1 MSAVLRR
8 LACLLLVFTAVPLS
22 VAKADLQALASA
34 AYEYRNQLYNL
45 KAFDGDAQEAADAL
59 RSLSAGQDQVA
70 AENQAE
76 SMVPAGHEDYELW
89 IALAQIKTRLDKGLD
104 AAYAAYLATEAAGN
118 PADKAGA
125 YLALGR
131 ALEKIDR
138 TNEALDSYDQAVALN
153 QDADARAAYRRL
165 SRAIPFHYET
175 METSTDGDRP
185 QVCLQ
190 FDRRIPGARQL
201 AYDEYV
207 RISPETQVAYRAI
220 DRKLCLDGL
229 SYGSSYQVTLKSGL
243 PAEIGTLAEDQV
255 IDVAIGDRAPSVG
268 FQRQAYVLPKIGS
281 TGVPLTTVNVDFT
294 KLKLL
299 RINDRNLV
307 GEINKGNF
315 LNNLYEWDRRR
326 IADEAG
332 EQIWQGSMPVEGGRN
347 VRVVTSVPI
356 MDMVPEIKPGVY
368 LLMARAAEPD
378 ETEDQA
384 RDYWDAYATQ
394 WIIVSDIGLTTMSG
408 EDGLNVFV
416 RSLETAEPL
425 NRVSVQLLAR
435 NNEVLGVATTDRD
448 GAAHFDRGLIHGT
461 GGRLATAVTAF
472 RKDGDFSFL
481 DLTRAAYDLSDRGVG
496 GRVATPNLDLFIYT
510 DRGVYRP
517 GETVHLG
524 ALLRDWAGKSVA
536 DLPVTLRLVRPDGVE
551 AQRFE
556 NLKDT
561 VGGFQQDIAISDAAR
576 TGQWT
581 VEAFVDPHA
590 PAIASQSFLVEDV
603 VPARIE
609 TKLMSSTTTI
619 VPEQELTVAGDAKF
633 LYGAPAADLK
643 VKSDLVIA
651 PDAKPFPQF
660 EGYRFGL
667 EEEDVDPQRVAF
679 ADMRTDAKGA
689 FSLPVKL
696 ADVPDVQAPLKA
708 TLRVEVYEFGG
719 RPVIESLDLPVREK
733 KLYLGIKPLFPDE
746 EMAENSTAQF
756 EIIALDADGKQQAV
770 PELQYRLVREEW
782 DYDWFYAGGS
792 WDYHVSIHD
801 GSADVGTIA
810 ANADGPARIEKMV
823 QWGNFRLEVYDP
835 ASGVASS
842 MRFHAGWS
850 AKPGSGEAPDRLQVV
865 SDKQSYKAGET
876 AQIQLRA
883 PFAGEAMVA
892 IATDRVLSTRV
903 VSIPA
908 EGRTIKIDVDPQWGA
923 GAYVLA
929 SAFRPGRNQE
939 RGPGRAVGVAWLAI
953 DAAPRTLQVQMQV
966 PDNVTPRQRV
976 EIPVTLSNLSGT
988 TAYLTVAAVD
998 EGILTLTDFESPD
1011 PVDFFFGKKRLGV
1024 ELRDLY
1030 GQLIDGKAG
1039 RRGNIRE
1046 SGDGDSAQRG
1056 APKNIKLVALYSGL
1070 AQVGQDGKAK
1080 VAFDIPD
1087 YNGRLRLM
1095 AVAYDAQNVGWAE
1108 AGLVVRD
1115 PVIAEISAPR
1125 FLAPGDKSS
1134 LSLTLQNLDGAAGR
1148 YDVSLASS
1156 GDVQLDAGATVG
1168 VDLAQG
1174 ASTHLRVAILG
1185 QRVGNGEI
1193 TLSLKGPDGFALDRT
1208 IAIPVRP
1215 ATAPVTQSLT
1225 KRLMPGESMTLDQA
1239 ALDPFL
1245 AGATL
1250 RASFSTTPNLDV
1262 QTILANLSH
1271 YPYGCLEQT
1280 ISVAYPMLIAGDV
1293 ADLWS
1298 LEDRYRQVDQR
1309 ELQKAIQSTL
1319 NRQRFDG
1326 LFGLWTAFDTG
1337 EPWLSAFAMDFLMR
1351 AKAKGFVV
1359 PQSAIDLGLDGMRK
1373 VATGEAG
1380 EGSGIHRYGR
1390 TPSAQAYAQYVLARA
1405 GLAKLA
1411 DLRYAADQMSLD
1423 SAPALAL
1430 AHIAA
1435 ALAIEGEQQRAA
1447 KLFGAA
1453 VKNAER
1459 RANGWWDYGTKLR
1472 DSAAVAFLM
1481 AESKLPGID
1490 PTPLIG
1496 RVADL
1501 QGQSRWLS
1509 TQEEIWILLA
1519 AKETAGQASGLKL
1532 EVSDGVSV
1540 VQDKTFYL
1548 PATMSM
1554 PTVKTFT
1561 NRGAAPVYAKASVTG
1576 VPREELPPAD
1586 EGFTIARTIYTP
1598 DGIEADLTKLKQ
1610 NDLLV
1615 VLLTGSSTS
1624 GLDHQALITDLLPAG
1639 FETEVASLASARQT
1653 GDYSWLPEL
1662 TQPIYVE
1669 YRDDRFVAAF
1679 DVYDQDSGDQNRDF
1693 AFAYLVRVVTPGE
1706 YKQPAPSIED
1716 MYKPAYRGRGAGGR
1730 IVVEAAK

>member
-1 MSAVLRR
+1 MTAVVRR
-8 LACLLLVFTAVPLS
+8 LALLLLVFIAIPS
-22 VAKADLQALASA
+22 ASADLQQLASA
-34 AYEYRNQLYNL
+34 AYEYRNQLYNV
-45 KAFDGDAQEAADAL
+45 KAADGEAEEARARL
-59 RSLSAGQDQVA
+59 QELAANQDQVA
-70 AENQAE
+70 AETQAE
-76 SMVPAGHEDYELW
+76 SMVPAGYEDYQLW
-89 IALAQIKTRLDKGLD
+89 ITLAQIKTKLNKGLD
-104 AAYAAYLATEAAGN
+104 AAYAGYLATEAAGD
-118 PADKAGA
+118 PAQKAAA
-125 YLALGR
+125 YVVVGK
-131 ALEKIDR
+131 ALEQVSR
-138 TNEALDSYDQAVALN
+138 PGEALDAYDQAVQLT
-153 QDADARAAYRRL
+153 QDADARAAYQRL
-165 SRAIPFHYET
+165 SRSIPFHYET
-175 METSTDGDRP
+175 MEVSTDGDRP

-190 FDRRIPGARQL
+190 FDRRIPGTRQL
-201 AYDEYV
+201 AYDDYV
-207 RISPETQVAYRAI
+207 RIEPAAQVAYRAI

-229 SYGSSYQVTLKSGL
+229 SYGNSYQVTLKSGL
-243 PAEIGTLAEDQV
+243 PGEIGTLAKDEVVQV
-255 IDVAIGDRAPSVG
+255 GIGDREPSVG
-268 FQRQAYVLPKIGS
+268 FQKQAYVLPKVGS

-294 KLKLL
+294 KLRLL

-307 GEINKGNF
+307 GEMNRGNF
-315 LNNLYEWDRRR
+315 LNNLYDWDRRR

-332 EQIWQGSMPVEGGRN
+332 EEIWQGSMPVEGDRN

-356 MDMVPEIKPGVY
+356 LEMVPEIKPGVY
-368 LLMARAAEPD
+368 LLMARAARTD
-378 ETEDQA
+378 ENEEQE
-384 RDYWDAYATQ
+384 RNYWDVYATQ
-394 WIIVSDIGLTTMSG
+394 WIVVSDIGLTTMSG

-416 RSLETAEPL
+416 RSLESAAPL
-425 NRVSVQLLAR
+425 NRIKVQLLAR
-435 NNEVLGVATTDRD
+435 NNEVLGVTTTDRD
-448 GAAHFDRGLIHGT
+448 GMAHFDPGLLRGA
-461 GGRLATAVTAF
+461 GGRVATAITAF
-472 RKDGDFSFL
+472 RWNGDFSFL

-496 GRVATPNLDLFIYT
+496 GRTAPANLDLFIYT

-524 ALLRDWAGKSVA
+524 ALLRDWTGKSKA
-536 DLPVTLRLVRPDGVE
+536 ELPITLRLVRPDGVE

-556 NLKDT
+556 NLKDKE
-561 VGGFQQDIAISDAAR
+561 GGFLQDIAISDTAR

-590 PAIASQSFLVEDV
+590 PAIASKNFLVEEV

-609 TKLMSSTTTI
+609 TKLTHSAAT
-619 VPEQELTVAGDAKF
+619 VAPGQELSVAGDAKF

-643 VKSDLVIA
+643 VKSDLVIQ
-651 PDAKPFPQF
+651 PDSKPFPQW

-689 FSLPVKL
+689 FVLPIKL
-696 ADVPDVQAPLKA
+696 EEVPDVQAPLKA

-719 RPVIESLDLPVREK
+719 RPVIESVDLPVREK
-733 KLYLGIKPLFPDE
+733 KVYLGIKPLFADAE
-746 EMAENSTAQF
+746 VQENSNAQF
-756 EIIALDADGKQQAV
+756 EVIALDAEGKEQAV

-792 WDYHVSIHD
+792 WDYHISIHD
-801 GSADVGTIA
+801 GAAETGTIA
-810 ANADGPARIEKMV
+810 AGAGGPAKVERPV

-835 ASGVASS
+835 ATGVASS

-850 AKPGSGEAPDRLQVV
+850 AKPGSGESPDRLQVV
-865 SDKQSYKAGET
+865 SDKESYKAGET

-883 PFAGEAMVA
+883 PFEGEALVA
-892 IATDRVLSTRV
+892 IATDRVLSTRI

-908 EGRTIKIDVDPQWGA
+908 EGKTISIDVDPEWGA

-929 SAFRPGRNQE
+929 SAFRPGNEQE
-939 RGPGRAVGVAWLAI
+939 RGPGRAVGVAWLAV
-953 DAAPRTLQVQMQV
+953 DSAPRTIQVQMQV
-966 PDNVTPRQRV
+966 PDKVTPRQKV
-976 EIPVTLSNLSGT
+976 EIPVSLSNISGA

-1011 PVDFFFGKKRLGV
+1011 PVDYFFGKKRLQV
-1024 ELRDLY
+1024 DLRDLY

-1039 RRGNIRE
+1039 RRGQIRE
-1046 SGDGDSAQRG
+1046 GGDGESAQRG
-1056 APKNIKLVALYSGL
+1056 APKNIKMVALYSGL
-1070 AQVGQDGKAK
+1070 VEVSQDGKAK

-1095 AVAYDAQNVGWAE
+1095 AVAHDAQNVGWAE

-1125 FLAPGDKSS
+1125 FLAPGDKSN
-1134 LSLTLQNLDGAAGR
+1134 LSLTLQNLDGAAGN
-1148 YDVSLASS
+1148 YNVSLNSA
-1156 GDVQLDAGATVG
+1156 GDVQLGEGASIG

-1174 ASTHLRVAILG
+1174 ATQHLRVAILG

-1193 TLSLKGPDGFALDRT
+1193 TLSLKGPNGYALDRT

-1215 ATAPVTQSLT
+1215 AVAPVTESLT
-1225 KRLMPGESMTLDQA
+1225 MRLMPGESMTLNQA

-1245 AGATL
+1245 EGATL

-1262 QTILANLSH
+1262 QTVLANLSH

-1298 LEDRYRQVDQR
+1298 LEDRYKQADKR
-1309 ELQKAIQSTL
+1309 ELDQAIQRTVS
-1319 NRQRFDG
+1319 RQRFDG

-1351 AKAKGFVV
+1351 AKEKGFIV

-1373 VATGEAG
+1373 IAAGDGG
-1380 EGSGIHRYGR
+1380 EGSGIHRYGNG
-1390 TPSAQAYAQYVLARA
+1390 PSAQAFAQYVLARA
-1405 GLAKLA
+1405 GQAKLA
-1411 DLRYAADQMSLD
+1411 DLRYTADQLSPD

-1435 ALAIEGEQQRAA
+1435 ALSLNGEQQRAA
-1447 KLFGAA
+1447 VLFDAA
-1453 VKNAER
+1453 AKNAER
-1459 RANGWWDYGTKLR
+1459 RGNDWWDYGTKLR

-1481 AESKLPGID
+1481 AESKQSGLD

-1509 TQEEIWILLA
+1509 TQEEIWLLLA

-1532 EVSDGVSV
+1532 DVSDGVSV
-1540 VQDKTFYL
+1540 VQDRTFYM
-1548 PATMSM
+1548 PATMSL
-1554 PTVKTFT
+1554 PGGKTVT
-1561 NRGAAPVYAKASVTG
+1561 NRGTTPVYAKASATG
-1576 VPREELPPAD
+1576 VPKEELPPSD
-1586 EGFTIARTIYTP
+1586 EGFTISRTIYAP
-1598 DGIEADLTKLKQ
+1598 DGTEADLGKVKQ
-1610 NDLLV
+1610 NDLFV
-1615 VLLTGSSTS
+1615 VLLTGRSTS

-1639 FETEVASLASARQT
+1639 FETEIASLASARQT

-1662 TQPIYVE
+1662 TQPIYAE

-1679 DVYDQDSGDQNRDF
+1679 DVYDEDSGNQNREF
-1693 AFAYLVRVVTPGE
+1693 AFAYLVRAVSPGD
-1706 YKQPAPSIED
+1706 YKLPAPSIED
-1716 MYKPAYRGRGAGGR
+1716 MYKPTYRGRGAGSR
-1730 IVVEAAK
+1730 LQVEAAE

>member
-1 MSAVLRR
+1 MSAVVRR
-8 LACLLLVFTAVPLS
+8 LACLLLVLIAVPLS
-22 VAKADLQALASA
+22 AAKADLQALASA

-59 RSLSAGQDQVA
+59 RALAAGQDQAA
-70 AENQAE
+70 AEAHVQ
-76 SMVPAGHEDYELW
+76 SMVPAGYENYELW
-89 IALAQIKTRLDKGLD
+89 ITLAQIKTNLDKGLD

-118 PADKAGA
+118 PADKAAA
-125 YLALGR
+125 YLALGKS
-131 ALEKIDR
+131 LEKIER
-138 TNEALDSYDQAVALN
+138 PNEALDAYDQAVSLN
-153 QDADARAAYRRL
+153 QDADARSAYQRL
-165 SRAIPFHYET
+165 SRSIPFHYET
-175 METSTDGDRP
+175 METATDGDRP

-190 FDRRIPGARQL
+190 FDRRIPGTRQL
-201 AYDEYV
+201 AYDDYV

-229 SYGSSYQVTLKSGL
+229 GYGGSYQVTLKRGL
-243 PAEIGTLAEDQV
+243 PAEIGALAEDQV
-255 IDVAIGDRAPSVG
+255 IDVAIGDREPSVG
-268 FQRQAYVLPKIGS
+268 FQKQAYVLPKVGS

-294 KLKLL
+294 RLKLL

-307 GEINKGNF
+307 GEINRGNF
-315 LNNLYEWDRRR
+315 LNNLYEWDSRR

-332 EQIWQGSMPVEGGRN
+332 EQVWQGTMPVEGGRN

-356 MDMVPEIKPGVY
+356 LDMIPEIKPGVY
-368 LLMARAAEPD
+368 LLMVRAAQRDEP
-378 ETEDQA
+378 EEQA
-384 RDYWDAYATQ
+384 RNYWDAYATQ
-394 WIIVSDIGLTTMSG
+394 WIVVSDIGLTTLSG
-408 EDGLNVFV
+408 EDGLSVFV
-416 RSLETAEPL
+416 RSLETAQPL
-425 NRVSVQLLAR
+425 NRISVQLLAR
-435 NNEVLGVATTDRD
+435 NNEVLGTVTTDRD
-448 GAAHFDRGLIHGT
+448 GLARFDRGLIHGT
-461 GGRLATAVTAF
+461 GGRLATAVMAF

-496 GRVATPNLDLFIYT
+496 GRAAPANLDLFLYT

-524 ALLRDWAGKSVA
+524 ALLRDWAGASVA
-536 DLPVTLRLVRPDGVE
+536 GLPITLRLVRPDGVE

-556 NLKDT
+556 NLKDAD
-561 VGGFQQDIAISDAAR
+561 GGFQQDIAISDAAR

-590 PAIASQSFLVEDV
+590 PAIAAQSFLVEEV

-609 TKLMSSTTTI
+609 NRLTPSATTI
-619 VPEQELTVAGDAKF
+619 VPDHELTVAGDAQF

-643 VKSDLVIA
+643 VKSDLVVQ
-651 PDAKPFPQF
+651 PDPEPFPAF

-667 EEEDVDPQRVAF
+667 EEEDVDPQRTAF
-679 ADMRTDAKGA
+679 ADLRTDGKGA
-689 FSLPVKL
+689 FALPIKL
-696 ADVPDVQAPLKA
+696 EQLPDVQAPLKA

-719 RPVIESLDLPVREK
+719 RPVIESVDLPVREK
-733 KLYLGIKPLFPDE
+733 QLYLGIKPLFSDDE
-746 EMAENSTAQF
+746 VQENGSAQF

-770 PELQYRLVREEW
+770 PELQYRLVHEEW

-801 GSADVGTIA
+801 GAPEVGTVAASADA
-810 ANADGPARIEKMV
+810 PARIEKTV

-835 ASGVASS
+835 TTGVASS

-850 AKPGSGEAPDRLQVV
+850 AKLGSGESPDRLQVV
-865 SDKQSYKAGET
+865 SDKPSYQAGET
-876 AQIQLRA
+876 AQIHLRA
-883 PFAGEAMVA
+883 PFAGEALVA
-892 IATDRVLSTRV
+892 IATDRVLSTRM
-903 VSIPA
+903 VSLPA
-908 EGRTIKIDVDPQWGA
+908 EGRTINIEIDPQWGA
-923 GAYVLA
+923 GAYMLA
-929 SAFRPGRNQE
+929 SAFRPGQNQE
-939 RGPGRAVGVAWLAI
+939 RGPGRAVGVAWLAV
-953 DAAPRTLQVQMQV
+953 DSAPRTLQVAMDV
-966 PDNVTPRQRV
+966 PDKVTPRQTV

-988 TAYLTVAAVD
+988 SAYLTVAAVD
-998 EGILTLTDFESPD
+998 EGILTLTDFASPD
-1011 PVDFFFGKKRLGV
+1011 PVDFFFGKKRLQV

-1039 RRGNIRE
+1039 RRGAIRE
-1046 SGDGDSAQRG
+1046 GGDGESAQRG
-1056 APKNIKLVALYSGL
+1056 APKNIKLVALFSGL
-1070 AQVGQDGKAK
+1070 IRVGPDGKAQ

-1095 AVAYDAQNVGWAE
+1095 AVAYDARNVGRAE

-1115 PVIAEISAPR
+1115 PVIADISAPR
-1125 FLAPGDKSS
+1125 FLAPGDKSN

-1148 YDVSLASS
+1148 YDVAFTST
-1156 GDVQLDAGATVG
+1156 GDVQLGDGASVG
-1168 VDLAQG
+1168 VDLTQG
-1174 ASTHLRVAILG
+1174 ATTHLRLAILG
-1185 QRVGNGEI
+1185 RRAGDGEI
-1193 TLSLKGPDGFALDRT
+1193 TLSLKGPGGFALDRT

-1215 ATAPVTQSLT
+1215 ATAPVTDSMT
-1225 KRLMPGESMTLDQA
+1225 MRLMPGESMTLNQA

-1245 AGATL
+1245 EGATL

-1262 QTILANLSH
+1262 QTVLANLSH

-1298 LEDRYRQVDQR
+1298 LEDRYKQADTR
-1309 ELQKAIQSTL
+1309 ELQKAIQRTV

-1351 AKAKGFVV
+1351 AQAKGLAV

-1373 VATGEAG
+1373 VAAGEAG

-1390 TPSAQAYAQYVLARA
+1390 TPSAQAYAQYILARA
-1405 GLAKLA
+1405 GQAKLA
-1411 DLRYAADQMSLD
+1411 DLRYAADQMPLNS
-1423 SAPALAL
+1423 SPALAL

-1435 ALAIEGEQQRAA
+1435 ALSMNGEQQRAA
-1447 KLFGAA
+1447 ELFEAA
-1453 VKNAER
+1453 SKNADR
-1459 RANGWWDYGTKLR
+1459 RENGWWDYGTRLR

-1481 AESKLPGID
+1481 AESKQPGLD

-1509 TQEEIWILLA
+1509 TQEEVWLLLA

-1532 EVSDGVSV
+1532 DVSDGLSV
-1540 VQDKTFYL
+1540 AQDKTFYM

-1554 PTVKTFT
+1554 PQVKTFT

-1576 VPREELPPAD
+1576 VPKEELPPSD

-1598 DGIEADLTKLKQ
+1598 DGDEADLAHLKQ

-1615 VLLTGSSTS
+1615 VLLTGRSSS

-1639 FETEVASLASARQT
+1639 FETEIASLASARQT

-1662 TQPIYVE
+1662 TPPIYVE

-1679 DVYDQDSGDQNRDF
+1679 DVYDEDDGRQNQDF

-1706 YKQPAPSIED
+1706 YKLPAPSIED
-1716 MYKPAYRGRGAGGR
+1716 MYKPTYRGRGAGGR
-1730 IVVEAAK
+1730 IAIQAAE